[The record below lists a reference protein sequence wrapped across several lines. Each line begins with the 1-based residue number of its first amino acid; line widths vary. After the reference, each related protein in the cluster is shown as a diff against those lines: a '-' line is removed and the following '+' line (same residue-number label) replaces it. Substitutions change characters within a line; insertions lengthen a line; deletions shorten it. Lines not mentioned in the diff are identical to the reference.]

1 MDTPQTQIDP
11 ATLDLERSSVL
22 PRRMHSTNRRGKES
36 AKARRAKVRQGPNS
50 LGRAGYG
57 FVSGYFILLLLFGF
71 APGVYAAYLAL
82 STGGRFTWLANFIKS
97 GEDFRFLD
105 AFKNVGMYLVIWL
118 VVLIVLVLGTTL
130 MLHARAGKVSSTF
143 RFLFYLPGAFA
154 GVASVLVWLFMLDPT
169 VSPWKFALS
178 ADGLKSFAQ
187 TIAPSHLPFI
197 FAIIAFWTGAGGWIV
212 VMYGALNNIPE
223 ELMDASSMDGA
234 NAFQVAWYVKLPL
247 IRKWVFYMIILAFA
261 TGSQLFVEPQ
271 LINQASVGLI
281 NPAWSPNELAYIF
294 AFQNDNFN
302 YAAAI
307 SLDLLVV
314 CLICAAL
321 IVARSGLFEIE

>member
-1 MDTPQTQIDP
+1 MAKSESLIDP
-11 ATLDLERSSVL
+11 PSNA
-22 PRRMHSTNRRGKES
+22 STGEVIVSDGNRDTDR
-36 AKARRAKVRQGPNS
+36 ARKGNRNSRAKSRGPNS

-57 FVSGYFILLLLFGF
+57 FVSGYFILLILFGVV
-71 APGVYAAYLAL
+71 PSVYAGYLAL
-82 STGGRFTWLANFIKS
+82 TSAGGHFTWFSNFIAS
-97 GEDFRFLD
+97 GEDFRFLG
-105 AFKNVGMYLVIWL
+105 AFKDVGIYVVIWL
-118 VVLIVLVLGTTL
+118 VLLVVLVLGVTL

-154 GVASVLVWLFMLDPT
+154 GVASVLVWLFMLNPT

-178 ADGLKSFAQ
+178 ADGLTNFAQ
-187 TIAPSHLPFI
+187 TIAPGHLPFI

-261 TGSQLFVEPQ
+261 TGTQLFVEPQ
-271 LINQASVGLI
+271 LVNEASLGLV
-281 NPAWSPNELAYIF
+281 NPAWSPNQLAYIF
-294 AFQNDNFN
+294 AFQNNNFN
-302 YAAAI
+302 YAAAV

-314 CLICAAL
+314 GLVCAAI
-321 IVARSGLFEIE
+321 IVARTGLFEIE